1 MSARPVVRPAN
12 PDTPPPAVFELAR
25 ALARMIAAEQ
35 FAADRR
41 EAGTIEGETAL
52 KSRGSAHAPDASRA

>member
-1 MSARPVVRPAN
+1 MSPRPAARPAD

-35 FAADRR
+35 FAADQARKHHGR
-41 EAGTIEGETAL
+41 
-52 KSRGSAHAPDASRA
+52 